1 MYLCWWRTCGADSRR
16 DHERARLLAADRDGG
31 AGASVEASDGGVVV
45 VSRVRST
52 VPREVAG
59 SISARQVT
67 MHVPGSASPGPDG
80 TCPSGTG
87 PATARWYCWAGI
99 GTWEGHHESRFGLQA
114 VRLPPPG
121 NGQAARGALPGTAVI
136 AAQIVVFQCRRA
148 LGGRGAAAGT
158 AGGSPPA
165 RRPWQRWRR

>member
-52 VPREVAG
+52 VPRKVAG

-67 MHVPGSASPGPDG
+67 MHVPGSASPGPARGQQLHGG
-80 TCPSGTG
+80 TAGPGSEPGRDIMNRGSVFRRCGCRHQGTG
-87 PATARWYCWAGI
+87 RLLGARCPGLRSSRHRSWYFSADVPSAAGERRRVRR
-99 GTWEGHHESRFGLQA
+99 G
-114 VRLPPPG
+114 VRLPH
-121 NGQAARGALPGTAVI
+121 
-136 AAQIVVFQCRRA
+136 
-148 LGGRGAAAGT
+148 GGHGS
-158 AGGSPPA
+158 AGGA
-165 RRPWQRWRR
+165 D